1 MERVR
6 LGRAF
11 QAGVITSVRNG
22 GAESLGISR
31 KISSYRAYRWGGEN
45 KEWPQ
50 IELWESWVLKGAHG
64 FGVGCGYTQGSH
76 TRRSSH
82 GLPGVKSKGLFF
94 FRNPKQPC
102 RRAPCP
108 SQTLEGREELK
119 GNTLITV

>member
-94 FRNPKQPC
+94 SEIQSNLAEGPLALPKPWKAGRN
-102 RRAPCP
+102 
-108 SQTLEGREELK
+108 
-119 GNTLITV
+119 